1 METVEHKGR
10 ILKLFA
16 LLYLGGFMAYE
27 LLKVPQFKKKEPR
40 FHADT
45 FFDNIYDS

>member
-1 METVEHKGR
+1 MVYSA
-10 ILKLFA
+10 LFRCHVD
-16 LLYLGGFMAYE
+16 GFMAYE